1 MCTFREFFRKGA
13 LFPGNRKSREPHIQ
27 PGPAAV
33 ITLEL
38 ELWTTALM
46 QRQAMQ
52 TSAYA
57 R

>member
-38 ELWTTALM
+38 ELWTTALL